1 MMFYNLFGDVRSP
14 FVLFTT
20 ILIQNY
26 CSQTK
31 FSYSLRVVRPGRLY
45 IVSVRDRL
53 SSSSDML
60 TSWGGGEC
68 GGRVWSTFVV

>member
-1 MMFYNLFGDVRSP
+1 MFYNLFGDVRSP

-20 ILIQNY
+20 KLIQNY

-45 IVSVRDRL
+45 IVSVRARL
-53 SSSSDML
+53 SSSSDL
-60 TSWGGGEC
+60 LKSWGEC